1 VRVLDTKEYDR
12 VKRDFERVKQNQLL
26 TCSQIEVQAIPRRR
40 PFPANP
46 QTNALIQK
54 AQDIYKTIPITGFTR
69 LGTKSSGGGTDGN
82 YANYVGTSTLDAL
95 GPVGGGAYTKDEYI
109 KLERIPARIYLLT
122 KLIMNLG
129 SSN

>member
-1 VRVLDTKEYDR
+1 VRVLDAKEYDR

-26 TCSQIEVQAIPRRR
+26 PCSQIEVQAIPRRP

-46 QTNALIQK
+46 QTNSLIQK
-54 AQDIYKTIPITGFTR
+54 AQAIYQTIPVAGTK
-69 LGTKSSGGGTDGN
+69 LGTKGSGGGTDGN

-95 GPVGGGAYTKDEYI
+95 GPVGGGAHTKDEYI

-122 KLIMNLG
+122 KLIMALG
-129 SSN
+129 GSN